1 MFIFMFMFI
10 FHKKLRIMGKHF
22 LRFYFSSNFKKK
34 SEPQKG
40 KCHHQNVMSIYI
52 KRKGIN
58 VSLNKTFL

>member
-1 MFIFMFMFI
+1 
-10 FHKKLRIMGKHF
+10 MGKHF

-52 KRKGIN
+52 KRKE
-58 VSLNKTFL
+58 KKYYH